1 MNKHCPKCKT
11 ENLIVVSASKWNK
24 SEPIEPTEIIIDF
37 ECIECE
43 NKYSQKILFN
53 SLSEYLNF
61 LDDYKC

>member
-11 ENLIVVSASKWNK
+11 KNLIVVSASKWNK

-53 SLSEYLNF
+53 SLSEYLKF